1 MLYYLIFSMWVLVDY
16 WDMNCFNVDVFID
29 LFDICDICRNDEVK
43 INLLLWEIG
52 YVGIGML

>member
-29 LFDICDICRNDEVK
+29 LFDICDIGRNDEVK